1 MVRMEFVV
9 KFVVYFVYQA
19 NGPRLTD
26 AIGLAE
32 VAKKKAVGY
41 FEILGCISVTC
52 TGKG

>member
-9 KFVVYFVYQA
+9 DLAYLGERSKV
-19 NGPRLTD
+19 NRCRKG
-26 AIGLAE
+26 AE